1 MKNIISIACLLL
13 SMCFVA
19 CNDDDSEEKG
29 PQLAFSKLI
38 YTLDAENPLE
48 VEIQVSEP
56 VQANT
61 SVKFNVRGAAVQGEE
76 YELSADEFVIPAGE
90 RTASITVTPKNNFEG
105 GKTIKLELSPVEGY
119 VLGEYN
125 FTLIEVLTKGQLICA
140 FAEENYVLPGEL
152 EVRMNAK
159 DANTGKYFSASTDTK
174 VPFIVGKHSTAIE
187 HVHYEFVDNPDKMF
201 VIPAKKSYGTIKIKF
216 LKWEEG
222 KTTLFLLVPAGNDRV
237 LPGDVDQTEIYIKG
251 MTTPDRLVRK
261 WAFKEVT
268 SIEYL
273 RENNW
278 YGGLD
283 EVAHLPENN
292 LPTDILE
299 FVDGGAKLKVH
310 ATGDMAKYFR
320 DCDVKFL
327 REQQLYLYELAGIG
341 RPPMVT
347 ASMLELSQANVNF
360 SGTNE
365 KLRAVQVGFRLLDD
379 KETLEVTVL
388 DYEPTDFLYDTYK
401 SNADYAA
408 EGDFPMDFHMVRYHF
423 TKVK

>member
-1 MKNIISIACLLL
+1 M
-13 SMCFVA
+13 
-19 CNDDDSEEKG
+19 
-29 PQLAFSKLI
+29 
-38 YTLDAENPLE
+38 
-48 VEIQVSEP
+48 
-56 VQANT
+56 
-61 SVKFNVRGAAVQGEE
+61 
-76 YELSADEFVIPAGE
+76 
-90 RTASITVTPKNNFEG
+90 
-105 GKTIKLELSPVEGY
+105 
-119 VLGEYN
+119 
-125 FTLIEVLTKGQLICA
+125 
-140 FAEENYVLPGEL
+140 
-152 EVRMNAK
+152 
-159 DANTGKYFSASTDTK
+159 
-174 VPFIVGKHSTAIE
+174 
-187 HVHYEFVDNPDKMF
+187 
-201 VIPAKKSYGTIKIKF
+201 
-216 LKWEEG
+216 
-222 KTTLFLLVPAGNDRV
+222 
-237 LPGDVDQTEIYIKG
+237 
-251 MTTPDRLVRK
+251 
-261 WAFKEVT
+261 
-268 SIEYL
+268 
-273 RENNW
+273 
-278 YGGLD
+278 
-283 EVAHLPENN
+283 AHLPENN

>member
-222 KTTLFLLVPAGNDRV
+222 KNDLVLLVPDGNDRV

-251 MTTPDRLVRK
+251 MTTPDRLVGK

>member
-1 MKNIISIACLLL
+1 MNNIISIACLLL

-222 KTTLFLLVPAGNDRV
+222 KTTLFLLVPDGNDRV

-251 MTTPDRLVRK
+251 MTTPDRLVGK